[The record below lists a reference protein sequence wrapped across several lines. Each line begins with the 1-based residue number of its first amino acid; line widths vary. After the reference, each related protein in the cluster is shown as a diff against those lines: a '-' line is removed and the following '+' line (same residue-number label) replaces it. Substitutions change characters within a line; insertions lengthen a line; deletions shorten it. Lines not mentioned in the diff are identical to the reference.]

1 MGKFEQLRK
10 RKEQRE
16 KRTALYDTL
25 SEHSLTVEQLALMGR
40 TSELGR
46 WGRGKEKNKREMLR
60 DLLRRERM
68 GIGLDDGDADN
79 YENEDSHMFHS
90 FSPEIHIEGKTK
102 GKKKEKVN
110 KLKKENLK
118 ESEKEKEKVE
128 SGNDN
133 KKKRKKDD
141 VFIESDTENKIER
154 EMEMENEIENG
165 NKNENEDESEN
176 ENEKESERRKR
187 KNYKKRERMRD
198 RKKNEKRMRCEI
210 NNGDNEKLD
219 ENCIDTINGNG
230 SIEESGGIDNDN
242 VDVHDADDFARR
254 MMEGLVDLH
263 SESTVRNEKL
273 ERHKVEEEKLR
284 MKEVEEV
291 ERERLRNVKKYI
303 PTNPVVIQTAGPL
316 LPDRDNDGEEE
327 DINDNSEEGDVS
339 SNDKD

>member
-16 KRTALYDTL
+16 KRRALYDTL

-46 WGRGKEKNKREMLR
+46 WGRGKEKKKREMLR

-68 GIGLDDGDADN
+68 GIGLDDGGKDLLYSGIAGDENKDGDADN

-133 KKKRKKDD
+133 KKKWKKDD
-141 VFIESDTENKIER
+141 VFIESDTENKIESETEN
-154 EMEMENEIENG
+154 EMEIEIENG

-187 KNYKKRERMRD
+187 
-198 RKKNEKRMRCEI
+198 
-210 NNGDNEKLD
+210 
-219 ENCIDTINGNG
+219 
-230 SIEESGGIDNDN
+230 
-242 VDVHDADDFARR
+242 
-254 MMEGLVDLH
+254 
-263 SESTVRNEKL
+263 
-273 ERHKVEEEKLR
+273 
-284 MKEVEEV
+284 
-291 ERERLRNVKKYI
+291 
-303 PTNPVVIQTAGPL
+303 
-316 LPDRDNDGEEE
+316 
-327 DINDNSEEGDVS
+327 
-339 SNDKD
+339 